1 VVELRAARKRFDSVE
16 ALKGVDLAIG
26 PGELVAL
33 LGPNGAGKTTSISLM
48 LGLRRP
54 TGGEARLFGLDP
66 TDRRARSRCG
76 VMLQESGTTGVL
88 TVREIVNLFR
98 AYYPA
103 SLPADRAIA
112 LAGLNDKASARIG
125 TLSGG
130 ERQRL
135 YFALA
140 VCGNPDALFLDE
152 PTVGMDVEGRRA
164 VLASIRELSAAGKTI
179 VLTTHYLQEADQ
191 LASRI
196 VVIDR
201 GVVIA
206 DATPR
211 EIKSR
216 IPSKRI
222 TFSVATAVGDATF
235 KDLPVQSLE
244 VRDHRVGLLSSE
256 PEQVLKALFE
266 RGVMMQDLEI
276 TGADLEEAFLSLTS
290 RS

>member
-1 VVELRAARKRFDSVE
+1 MTPVVELRAARKRFGQVE

-26 PGELVAL
+26 TGELVAM

-54 TGGEARLFGLDP
+54 TGGEARLFGFDP
-66 TDRRARSRCG
+66 ADQRARSRCG

-88 TVREIVNLFR
+88 TVRELVDLFR
-98 AYYPA
+98 SYYP
-103 SLPADRAIA
+103 SPLPAATAIA
-112 LAGLNDKASARIG
+112 RAA

-140 VCGNPDALFLDE
+140 VCGDPEALFLDE

-164 VLASIRELSAAGKTI
+164 VLGSIRALSAAGKTI
-179 VLTTHYLQEADQ
+179 VLTTHYLEEADQ
-191 LASRI
+191 LARRI
-196 VVIDR
+196 VVIDHGR
-201 GVVIA
+201 VIA

-216 IPSKRI
+216 IPSKRMSFSAGTPLSAG
-222 TFSVATAVGDATF
+222 TFDGLA
-235 KDLPVQSLE
+235 VQSLE
-244 VRDHRVGLLSSE
+244 VLDR
-256 PEQVLKALFE
+256 
-266 RGVMMQDLEI
+266 
-276 TGADLEEAFLSLTS
+276 
-290 RS
+290 